1 MGPQTVYYSILL
13 SFFFVSFSLS
23 WFSFFFFFVHA
34 WDMWKIPGQR
44 SNLCHSRNLGPLRW
58 QCHILNPLYHEG
70 THHDFLDCFCAFPLP
85 VNFRINLPCSIKY
98 PVDILI
104 GILLNLQLNL
114 SLIQEHY
121 VVFIYFCLLLI
132 SFNKVY
138 SFSIKILNVLASLV
152 ICIL

>member
-1 MGPQTVYYSILL
+1 MI
-13 SFFFVSFSLS
+13 FFFL
-23 WFSFFFFFVHA
+23 A
-34 WDMWKIPGQR
+34 MPGTCR
-44 SNLCHSRNLGPLRW
+44 SYQARDRTCATAATWGHCHGSS
-58 QCHILNPLYHEG
+58 Y
-70 THHDFLDCFCAFPLP
+70 HDFLDCFCAFPLP